1 MPTKID
7 TDQTAGS
14 AKDEPSKLRDFAEN
28 RAEDVAACSDAAD
41 RSEVVAGEPGDA
53 SCRTQPLVPAF
64 SICLPRKRSC
74 PYAMSF
80 GHQYLCR
87 HPDHAKFL
95 VPSAKRKK

>member
-1 MPTKID
+1 MSTKDDRED
-7 TDQTAGS
+7 TPERVEV
-14 AKDEPSKLRDFAEN
+14 EPSKLRGYAEN
-28 RAEDVAACSDAAD
+28 RAEEIASGSDAAP
-41 RSEVVAGEPGDA
+41 GEPGDA
-53 SCRTQPLVPAF
+53 SCRTRSLVPAF

-95 VPSAKRKK
+95 VPPPKHKK

>member
-1 MPTKID
+1 MSTKVD
-7 TDQTAGS
+7 LDQTPDS
-14 AKDEPSKLRDFAEN
+14 AKTEPSELRDFAEN
-28 RAEDVAACSDAAD
+28 TAEKVAASGDVAA
-41 RSEVVAGEPGDA
+41 GEPVDDT
-53 SCRTQPLVPAF
+53 CRTHPLVSAF

-95 VPSAKRKK
+95 VRPPKPKK